1 MLESWKA
8 FEEIERGE
16 ITDASFVANI
26 WLLYKGEN
34 IDERY
39 RDPEKFFSR
48 TYITEGFAYVLKNSI
63 SRVFG
68 DSGDPVILLKTT
80 FGGGKTHTMIG
91 IYHSILSPSVV
102 RRHLQKYNLKIPEGN
117 ITPILAVFDGNAL
130 DSYTMKKDY
139 GANNLW
145 QFLFSELCKKLDV
158 GEFRELFEAYPDP
171 KQPPGSEILRRA
183 LLKAEEMGYAVV
195 FLLDEI
201 PDFVKRISLKDEK
214 ESEAVILF
222 LDSLARAVS
231 SVRHSLLVLSIPE
244 VKTLSS
250 ISEKIA
256 ALIQRVGRVASP
268 RNIVGREDA
277 AHVLREALIKEIDP
291 TSAIRESEAYF
302 NVYKTNRDKFS
313 PKVSRVDYL
322 DRMKTYYPFHP
333 QYVEVLYDKIASL
346 DQFQST
352 RDILRLT
359 SHVIYSLSTRGQRKI
374 IMLSDIDVG
383 ENRIKNELFERRE
396 GFVNLLRAIETDMEY
411 ISRLNEEALERGV
424 PPIHSKI
431 YSTIAI
437 FSIAGEAAS
446 LKDITLATVNPDV
459 IPAMVESA
467 LNTILSGEVS
477 HVHLVRVDGETRYII
492 RERAPWRRL
501 VEIQADKKS
510 YENAKSEFKDRF
522 EEALRIWGKR
532 YFSIVTFAR
541 SPRDIEDDE
550 KLKLVFL
557 DPDVDLEKTLQEM
570 IIYSDQ
576 TRGAFRNYRN
586 SIVFV
591 LPNKQAYDGAIKE
604 AKKILAAIEI
614 KEAKEKY
621 GLSEDDID
629 EITKHISNWRD
640 ELKKRA
646 AAVYNQL
653 AYPVS
658 GSEGKINFEFK
669 FLNNT
674 NPVDAAGKILKDDG
688 KVIEDISEEF
698 LLRLVEDYYKSM
710 GGEYELKVKEIA
722 KFFSR
727 DPERPYLLNA
737 NRVVSEKISK
747 LVLDGKVVLKKG
759 ENVYVSQ
766 RVSVGEGD
774 VVIPGKVAVNRGLC
788 VEYDGRFL
796 PKPPDNLKRPV
807 WDENAR
813 RWIEEEI
820 ETTEVAERGEEVEK
834 GEGERVVEE
843 TEERMELENAT
854 LLDLIEKLRER
865 RGTIA
870 ELKITLESEKDVS
883 RSLSFVR
890 SLSASLESFNP
901 NYSLSAEVGD
911 GEKIKLRAMGEVK
924 KEGIKEVLNTIERL
938 GCRDLRTIISL
949 SDLEIQE
956 LLKKLDIKLLKEKY
970 RSERFEVTGRFRTS

>member
-48 TYITEGFAYVLKNSI
+48 TYITEGFAFVLKNSI

-102 RRHLQKYNLKIPEGN
+102 RRHLQKYDLKIPEGN
-117 ITPILAVFDGNAL
+117 ITPILVVFDGNAL
-130 DSYTMKKDY
+130 DSYTMKKYY
-139 GANNLW
+139 GVNNLW
-145 QFLFSELCKKLDV
+145 QFLFSELCKKLNV
-158 GEFRELFEAYPDP
+158 EEFRELFEAYPDP
-171 KQPPGSEILRRA
+171 RQPPGSEILRRA
-183 LLKAEEMGYAVV
+183 FLKAEEMGYAVV

-214 ESEAVILF
+214 ESDAVILF

-231 SVRHSLLVLSIPE
+231 SVKHSLLVLSIPE

-256 ALIQRVGRVASP
+256 TLIQRVGRVATP

-277 AHVLREALIKEIDP
+277 AHVLREALLKEIDP

-302 NVYKTNRDKFS
+302 NVYKKNKDKFS

-359 SHVIYSLSTRGQRKI
+359 SHVVYSLSTRGQRKI

-522 EEALRIWGKR
+522 EESLRIWGKR

-576 TRGAFRNYRN
+576 TRGVFRNYRN

-629 EITKHISNWRD
+629 EITKNISNWRD
-640 ELKKRA
+640 ELKKRV
-646 AAVYNQL
+646 AAVYNKI
-653 AYPVS
+653 AYPIG
-658 GSEGKINFEFK
+658 GSEGRIDFEYK
-669 FLNNT
+669 YLNST
-674 NPVDAAGKILKDDG
+674 NPIEAASKVLKDET
-688 KVIEDISEEF
+688 KVIETISEDR
-698 LLRLVEDYYKSM
+698 LLKLIDDIYSTMGED
-710 GGEYELKVKEIA
+710 YELKVKGLAEIFA
-722 KFFSR
+722 R
-727 DPERPYLLNA
+727 DPERPYLLN
-737 NRVVSEKISK
+737 VYKIISEKVSK
-747 LVLDGKVVLKKG
+747 LVEAGKTVLRKGESIYVSQKVSVDKNDALIPRNLALKKG
-759 ENVYVSQ
+759 
-766 RVSVGEGD
+766 
-774 VVIPGKVAVNRGLC
+774 LC
-788 VEYDGRFL
+788 VDYGGILL
-796 PKPPDNLKRPV
+796 PPPPPEFRKPV
-807 WDENAR
+807 WDSNKR
-813 RWIEEEI
+813 QWV
-820 ETTEVAERGEEVEK
+820 ET
-834 GEGERVVEE
+834 EE
-843 TEERMELENAT
+843 TEPTIRREIKEEVKEEIKEETVEERPERIKLDSAT
-854 LLDLIEKLRER
+854 LVEFIE
-865 RGTIA
+865 
-870 ELKITLESEKDVS
+870 ELKTKSGIISNLYFTIESEKDTS
-883 RSLSFVR
+883 KTLSFIK
-890 SLSASLESFNP
+890 SLSASLKDLRP
-901 NYSLSAEVGD
+901 NYSITAEIGD
-911 GEKIKLRAMGEVK
+911 GENIKLKMSGNTSS
-924 KEGIKEVLNTIERL
+924 EGIKEVLSVAERF
-938 GCRDLRTIISL
+938 GCKSVKTVITVDNVDVS
-949 SDLEIQE
+949 E
-956 LLKKLDIKLLKEKY
+956 LLKKVDIKLLKEKY
-970 RSERFEVTGRFRTS
+970 RGVMLSVSGRLRS